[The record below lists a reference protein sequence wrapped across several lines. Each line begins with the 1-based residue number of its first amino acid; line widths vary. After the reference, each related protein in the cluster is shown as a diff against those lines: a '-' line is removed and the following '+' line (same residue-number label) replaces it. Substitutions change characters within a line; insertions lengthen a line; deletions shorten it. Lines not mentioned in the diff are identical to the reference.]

1 MNDSAISQWVQ
12 KHLVDR
18 WERRWVSPAYA
29 GWLLIFLTLFFFGSA
44 TNTMVGWLYVIS
56 GVSLAILILAA
67 ILPPRSLRKLK
78 VQRQAIAPVSVG
90 DQITVE
96 LSVINPTNR
105 PVTLLQVRDLLP
117 PAMGKASEG
126 IEYIAPHQD
135 YHWTYF
141 IPTEKRGVH
150 HWQQVELRSAAPFG
164 LFYCRRSREAKATA
178 VVYPQVLPLLHCP
191 LIDEIGQE
199 SSPQLYEGRRNQ
211 MATEG
216 VTRTLRPYR
225 FGDPSRLIHWRS
237 SAKYGELRVR
247 ELEIATGGQEIVI
260 ALDSGANWADADFEQ
275 AVIVAASLYFYTN
288 RRSQLNVQLWT
299 GGTGLV
305 YGNWVVLQ
313 ALASVNRGEKV
324 LNSRPDHLP
333 LIWIT
338 NDRGSLGDLPM
349 GSRWVLWPDNMTT
362 QKGLTGT
369 CPGLEVIPERLL
381 MEILQSPLY
390 RPVH

>member
-12 KHLVDR
+12 KQLVDR

-29 GWLLIFLTLFFFGSA
+29 GWLLIFLTVFFFGAA

-56 GVSLAILILAA
+56 GVSLAILILAV

-96 LSVINPTNR
+96 LSVINESKK
-105 PVTLLQVRDLLP
+105 PVTLLQVRDILP
-117 PAMGKASEG
+117 QHIGKASEG
-126 IEYIAPHQD
+126 IEYIGPRQHYD
-135 YHWTYF
+135 WTYF
-141 IPTEKRGVH
+141 IPTEKRGVL
-150 HWQQVELRSAAPFG
+150 HWQQVDLRSAAPFG
-164 LFYCRRSREAKATA
+164 LFYCQRSREAKATA
-178 VVYPQVLPLLHCP
+178 VVYPQVLPLHNCP
-191 LIDEIGQE
+191 LVDEIGQE
-199 SSPQLYEGRRNQ
+199 SSPQLYEGQCNQ

-216 VTRTLRPYR
+216 LTRTLRPYR

-260 ALDSGANWADADFEQ
+260 ALDSGGNWADEDFEQ
-275 AVIVAASLYFYTN
+275 AVIVAASLYFYTS

-305 YGNWVVLQ
+305 FGNWVVLQ
-313 ALASVNRGEKV
+313 ALASVNRGEAV
-324 LNSRPDHLP
+324 LHSRPDHLP

-338 NDRGSLGDLPM
+338 NDRGSLGDLPV
-349 GSRWVLWPDNMTT
+349 GSRWVLWPDDIK
-362 QKGLTGT
+362 QEKGLTGT
-369 CPGLEVIPERLL
+369 CPGLEVIPDRSLT
-381 MEILQSPLY
+381 EILQSPLY
-390 RPVH
+390 RPVY